1 MNTHG
6 TNGASSVS
14 PMDGGILL
22 QEESKEEW
30 EQRMREAEE
39 QRKLNRCVLF
49 ACNTGYHTSRQTER
63 LTECGK
69 TERLTE

>member
-1 MNTHG
+1 
-6 TNGASSVS
+6 
-14 PMDGGILL
+14 MDGGILL

-63 LTECGK
+63 LTQ
-69 TERLTE
+69 